1 MSYIS
6 FENFVAIIKKKNDYK
21 NKVED
26 VNPGNYDEFVI
37 IWVTIGMRCVSMII
51 SPPGFSATNVYVFVF
66 DCIMSCCCL
75 YVMYASLYFPMVT
88 YVFTHKIV

>member
-26 VNPGNYDEFVI
+26 VNHGNYDEFVI
-37 IWVTIGMRCVSMII
+37 I
-51 SPPGFSATNVYVFVF
+51 
-66 DCIMSCCCL
+66 
-75 YVMYASLYFPMVT
+75 
-88 YVFTHKIV
+88 